1 MKTKIATI
9 LFIGAIALFA
19 SCKKS
24 TTGPTG
30 PAGAAG
36 ATGATGAQGNAN
48 VKIYNYGS
56 TVLESANAFYTSF
69 KPAGLTAQKIDSS
82 LILVYFSADGSQWN
96 MANGLG
102 PGATYATIQYT
113 EPSDASVNV
122 YLKNANGS
130 PYSGGTVTWQ
140 KVRVVIAPTGSIFRK
155 ANIDY
160 SNYAEVAKYFNIKD

>member
-36 ATGATGAQGNAN
+36 ATGAQGNAN

-56 TVLESANAFYTSF
+56 TVLESANAFYATF

-82 LILVYFSADGSQWN
+82 LVLVYYSESAGQWN

-102 PGATYATIQYT
+102 PGGAYATIQYT

-122 YLKNANGS
+122 YLKNANGTS
-130 PYSGGTVTWQ
+130 YTGSTITWQ
-140 KVRVVIAPTGSIFRK
+140 KVRVVIAPTGSVFRTAK
-155 ANIDY
+155 LDY

>member
-30 PAGAAG
+30 PAGA
-36 ATGATGAQGNAN
+36 TGATGAQGNAN

-56 TVLESANAFYTSF
+56 TTLSSPYFDAKFI
-69 KPAGLTAQKIDSS
+69 PAGLTAQKIDSS
-82 LILVYFSADGSQWN
+82 LVLVYYSESAGQWN

-102 PGATYATIQYT
+102 PGGFYATIQYT
-113 EPSDASVNV
+113 DPTPYVSV
-122 YLKNANGS
+122 YLQDADGS
-130 PYSGGTVTWQ
+130 SYSGGTVTWQ
-140 KVRVVIAPTGSIFRK
+140 KVRVVIAPTGSVFRTAK
-155 ANIDY
+155 IDY